1 MSLYQCWYN
10 IALHVFNGV
19 ETVGVIELMAC
30 IFTAWTVIMVAL
42 APYFIIRRLTR

>member
-10 IALHVFNGV
+10 IALHFFNGV
-19 ETVGVIELMAC
+19 TEPAVIELFSI
-30 IFTAWTVIMVAL
+30 IFTSWTVIMIAL